1 MLSRSLRR
9 SILDTR
15 IPSSAL
21 PPTFL
26 LPSRARYFNS
36 TPQHVESPPDSFSPS
51 TPASSPISEAPSQLP
66 KHTQLRLSKIP
77 TPPTPPPNPLVLSA
91 PLKDL
96 LPLLAVQPS
105 HYIRA
110 HIHGKPYLATV
121 GDTVRLPFH
130 MPGVVPGD
138 VLRLN
143 RASLLGSRD
152 YTLKGA
158 PWVDERVF
166 ECRARVLGTEAE
178 PMRSKVKTKRRN
190 RRVKTVRSKHKY
202 TILRVS
208 ELRVKGLEE
217 IEG

>member
-1 MLSRSLRR
+1 
-9 SILDTR
+9 
-15 IPSSAL
+15 
-21 PPTFL
+21 
-26 LPSRARYFNS
+26 
-36 TPQHVESPPDSFSPS
+36 
-51 TPASSPISEAPSQLP
+51 
-66 KHTQLRLSKIP
+66 
-77 TPPTPPPNPLVLSA
+77 
-91 PLKDL
+91 
-96 LPLLAVQPS
+96 
-105 HYIRA
+105 
-110 HIHGKPYLATV
+110 
-121 GDTVRLPFH
+121 VRLPFH

-178 PMRSKVKTKRRN
+178 PMRCKVKTKRRN